1 MIRKPKLNWPPPME
15 NSAIWSMAKQKSS
28 IPNWSMP
35 RRQKRWSWRSQQR
48 LRSFDPGAMEFTDGF
63 PQPLFKG
70 LCADDL
76 WTVSCCFRGGSNYTL
91 QEGHRARTR
100 ADRASCRIR
109 KGTGCVGRYRCGPP
123 AMDKGDGTQTD
134 LGHRS
139 TLSGHGHAKVANP
152 MKTDPK
158 RFLYLRPPSTFRHP
172 RNRSILP
179 NNSRASNKEK
189 RKSLQAPRASRSDRS
204 ERAPV
209 RLNQGALASRLL
221 YPQSAVSPS

>member
-1 MIRKPKLNWPPPME
+1 
-15 NSAIWSMAKQKSS
+15 
-28 IPNWSMP
+28 
-35 RRQKRWSWRSQQR
+35 
-48 LRSFDPGAMEFTDGF
+48 MEFTDGF

-209 RLNQGALASRLL
+209 RLNQGALASRRL
-221 YPQSAVSPS
+221 YPIGSEYQTGIDGVDPNIVFDDFVGERLGKHHQRCLRDVINRLVP